1 MKLNGTH
8 KFKASS
14 SQVFNAVLNPAVL
27 KSCIPGCESVEYLDA
42 DTIRVSLT
50 TPLPGLKGPYGIPI
64 TIIQR
69 QEPNFFEFQVQRK
82 IAGASVNAT
91 GKINLTDEPGGAL
104 LAYNAHAELT
114 GAAAI
119 ANNLLGERTIKGS
132 LSSFFKNLDAAIAK

>member
-42 DTIRVSLT
+42 DTVRVSLT
-50 TPLPGLKGPYGIPI
+50 TPLPGLKGPYAIPI

-82 IAGASVNAT
+82 GGGASVNAT
-91 GKINLTDEPGGAL
+91 GKINLTDELDGAL
-104 LAYNAHAELT
+104 LVYNAKAELT

-132 LSSFFKNLDAAIAK
+132 LNSFFKNLDAAIAK

>member
-14 SQVFNAVLNPAVL
+14 AQVFHAVLNPEIL

-42 DTIRVSLT
+42 NTLRVSMT

-69 QEPNFFEFQVQRK
+69 QEPSFFEFQVQRK
-82 IAGASVNAT
+82 GAGASVNAT
-91 GKINLTDEPGGAL
+91 GKINLTDEPDGAL
-104 LAYNAHAELT
+104 LTYDANAELT
-114 GAAAI
+114 GAAAL
-119 ANNLLGERTIKGS
+119 ANNPLGERTIKGS
-132 LSSFFKNLDAAIAK
+132 LNSFFKNLDAAIAK